1 MTGGGGGVS
10 WGVATRG
17 GIREPIPLGREERG
31 EGRGEGKGGEGEK
44 GGRERRRGEKG
55 GEGGEANSS

>member
-1 MTGGGGGVS
+1 MTGGGGGMS
-10 WGVATRG
+10 WGVVTRG

-31 EGRGEGKGGEGEK
+31 EGKGGEE
-44 GGRERRRGEKG
+44 EKG